1 MTQINGMQHI
11 MKKLNKILF
20 VFILFIN
27 TSNVFAQS
35 ETINAFLTRYKTNN
49 QYLIEYSNYISS
61 LDNTK
66 PENSLNAIEKFD
78 EIFKET
84 EIEVKD
90 SALLIF
96 IRFHHSIEYFTNLD
110 NYTDFIA
117 EDGQLNESL
126 LDKESKKIERF
137 GLKAKYTDGSIIT
150 IQIPG
155 YIEDNFKNKVSQEMQ
170 KILSFYTQRE
180 LIDNIWCEEDMY
192 KEYIEEQG
200 KSLILLEKY
209 LNSDSK
215 LLFDQ
220 LNRYYID
227 YFLGF
232 VFQDRNPDLC
242 SEYSKFHIVDKQL
255 SSVFESFLENNKE
268 SKTAFLLDMI
278 EQKSIDKSFDI
289 KELYYYLLN
298 KECPDSDEYNCLES
312 NFSYLEIENNL
323 KEIIKYL
330 ED

>member
-1 MTQINGMQHI
+1 MQHI

-35 ETINAFLTRYKTNN
+35 ETINAFLTKYKTNN
-49 QYLIEYSNYISS
+49 QDLIEYSNYISS

-78 EIFKET
+78 EIFKEA

-126 LDKESKKIERF
+126 LEKESKKIERF

>member
-1 MTQINGMQHI
+1 MQHI

-298 KECPDSDEYNCLES
+298 KECPDSDVYNCLES

>member
-1 MTQINGMQHI
+1 MD
-11 MKKLNKILF
+11 KIF
-20 VFILFIN
+20 FAFILFIN
-27 TSNVFAQS
+27 TSIVFAQS

-298 KECPDSDEYNCLES
+298 KECPDSDVYNCLES